1 MRRGERRREEKARGE
16 RKREEVVR
24 RDKRD
29 GRERGHIGDRP
40 VAVVLFLEVTNWK
53 FLN

>member
-29 GRERGHIGDRP
+29 GRERGQLQLSSSWRLPIGN
-40 VAVVLFLEVTNWK
+40 FLIK
-53 FLN
+53 DKK